1 MKTCMLMNFKS
12 KYTVNV
18 ICLFHCKYE
27 AVSIRMYFLS
37 ILRNLFNLSIAFEQS
52 FALSSTSFQYYVHI
66 ESTYWYNLNDII
78 ETCKRYK
85 PETILPVKNIGSKQ
99 YNSSIRNCITLSK
112 RVYLIFLTKLC
123 LL

>member
-1 MKTCMLMNFKS
+1 MLMNFKS
-12 KYTVNV
+12 KYTVNTVNV

-37 ILRNLFNLSIAFEQS
+37 ILRNLFNLSIAFEKS

-85 PETILPVKNIGSKQ
+85 PETILRVKNKSP
-99 YNSSIRNCITLSK
+99 
-112 RVYLIFLTKLC
+112 LIKYKMY
-123 LL
+123 